1 MQRFFRSRPT
11 AGARTLAAMLLLA
24 AAAAAGAQSAAASAT
39 VELREVEDFY
49 AADAVIESVRQAT
62 VSAQMTG
69 QLTQLY
75 VDAGDR
81 VKRGQLLARI
91 DAREADAQVGSAR
104 AQVAQA
110 EAALAQAQLNYERTA
125 SLVAQNFL
133 SQSAMDKA
141 QADLKTAR
149 AALDAARAG
158 TAQATTGRSFAELRA
173 PFDGVVTRR
182 LMDLGELA
190 TPGRGALEIH
200 DPSALRAVGTI
211 PQFVL
216 PRTARV
222 ERAEVEVPS
231 AQGRF
236 KATRVT
242 VLPAAD
248 PRLLSTQVRA
258 ELPADVP
265 AAVVPGTA
273 AKVLVPIGRSQKLV
287 VPAAAVIR
295 RSELTAVYVLT
306 DGARQLRQVRIG
318 NRVGDNAVEVLA
330 GLAAGERV
338 ALDPLAGRGA
348 I

>member
-1 MQRFFRSRPT
+1 MR
-11 AGARTLAAMLLLA
+11 ALGAVALLA
-24 AAAAAGAQSAAASAT
+24 IAAAVGAQPAANAAT
-39 VELREVEDFY
+39 VELRDVEETY
-49 AADAVIESVRQAT
+49 AADAVVESLHQAT
-62 VSAQMTG
+62 VSAQIAG
-69 QLTQLY
+69 QLTQLF

-91 DAREADAQVGSAR
+91 DAREADAQVASAR

-110 EAALAQAQLNYERTA
+110 EAALAQAQLSHDRTV

-133 SQSAMDKA
+133 SQSALDKA
-141 QADLKTAR
+141 QADLKTAQ
-149 AALDAARAG
+149 AALAAARAG

-182 LMDLGELA
+182 LMDPGELA
-190 TPGRGALEIH
+190 TPGRGVVEIH
-200 DPSALRAVGTI
+200 DPAQLRAVGTL

-216 PRTARV
+216 PRTAKV
-222 ERAEVEVPS
+222 ERAEVEVP
-231 AQGRF
+231 AAHRRF
-236 KATRVT
+236 SATRVT

-273 AKVLVPIGRSQKLV
+273 AKVLVPIGRSRKLV

-295 RSELTAVYVLT
+295 RGELTAVYVLA
-306 DGARQLRQVRIG
+306 DGARQLRQVRVG
-318 NRVGDNAVEVLA
+318 DRVGDNGVEVLA
-330 GLAAGERV
+330 GLSAGERV
-338 ALDPLAGRGA
+338 ALDALHGGGA